1 MNSQSPTPSTRST
14 AGIRCMT
21 ERQTDAYLMAR
32 DIVRRV
38 QRSTSLLVGALP
50 PPTASGRNRGRGQG
64 GRQTSH

>member
-1 MNSQSPTPSTRST
+1 MNSQSRTSSTRPT

-38 QRSTSLLVGALP
+38 QRSTSLIVGALP
-50 PPTASGRNRGRGQG
+50 LSVSLGRRRGSSGPL
-64 GRQTSH
+64 TSH